1 MKTKRKTFELSSLK
15 KYKRYDRMLWLIPP
29 ALAVI
34 GFKELFLDNLRFVTG
49 DAAAIADVVLYYLSG
64 VTILSAIPFF
74 IGKIIV
80 KTKIK
85 SAIQNCTINGMQDFD
100 YYRDKLTGL
109 SPAAISLLT
118 DLDIEQK
125 KDVAASVLQYE
136 NLGILAKDHDN
147 TYHTTPKYELCTALN
162 ESDRYLIQHILTGD
176 FDWENDTE
184 WKQLVFSEAISEGYI
199 SKKEPLWAK
208 NPIENTPQS
217 NRKIRLI
224 KLLLIIAWLFWI
236 ISAYPRMM
244 KLNAFFTI
252 PPGRSLAE
260 HFSLFY
266 SQPELV
272 FAFVET
278 LALFFS
284 MMFIICLKPKRKSS
298 GGNAS
303 KKERIIPAMIF
314 IVWIIW
320 IFSEFPALLSFDMGI
335 LGEPEKLFSSPE
347 QMRTF
352 LGLMPLLV
360 FSVFMLSLIF
370 SAPHL
375 LGIMTGSM
383 KNIQRTEYGNQMAEC
398 IYGMKNFIHDYS
410 NLSEAD
416 RRQAALWED
425 YLVYAVVLEE
435 NESIVNEIAAER
447 RS

>member
-1 MKTKRKTFELSSLK
+1 MKTKKKNFELSSLK

-29 ALAVI
+29 AWAVI
-34 GFKELFLDNLRFVTG
+34 GIKELFLDNLQFVSG
-49 DAAAIADVVLYYLSG
+49 GSVSIGNVVLYYLSG

-74 IGKIIV
+74 IGKIII

-85 SAIQNCTINGMQDFD
+85 SAIQNCTINCMQDFD

-109 SPAAISLLT
+109 SPAVISLLT

-125 KDVAASVLQYE
+125 KDAAASILKYE
-136 NLGILAKDHDN
+136 NMGILVKDHDN
-147 TYHTTPKYELCTALN
+147 TYHTTPKYELCTILN
-162 ESDRYLIQHILTGD
+162 ESDRYLIEHILTGD

-184 WKQLVFSEAISEGYI
+184 WKRLVISEAISDGYI
-199 SKKEPLWAK
+199 SKKKPLWAK
-208 NPIENTPQS
+208 SPNENAPQS
-217 NRKIRLI
+217 SGKIRLI
-224 KLLLIIAWLFWI
+224 KLLLIVVWLLWI

-244 KLNAFFTI
+244 KLNEFFTI
-252 PPGRSLAE
+252 PLGRSLAE

-272 FAFVET
+272 FAFAET

-284 MMFIICLKPKRKSS
+284 LMLIISLKPKRKSS
-298 GGNAS
+298 GKAPKIGHV
-303 KKERIIPAMIF
+303 IPVMLFLI
-314 IVWIIW
+314 WIIW

-347 QMRTF
+347 QMSAF
-352 LGLMPLLV
+352 IGLMPLLV
-360 FSVFMLSLIF
+360 FSVFMLSCIF
-370 SAPHL
+370 SAPRL
-375 LGIMTGSM
+375 LGIMTGSE
-383 KNIQRTEYGNQMAEC
+383 KNIQRTEYGNHMAEC

-435 NESIVNEIAAER
+435 NESIVNEIAEER